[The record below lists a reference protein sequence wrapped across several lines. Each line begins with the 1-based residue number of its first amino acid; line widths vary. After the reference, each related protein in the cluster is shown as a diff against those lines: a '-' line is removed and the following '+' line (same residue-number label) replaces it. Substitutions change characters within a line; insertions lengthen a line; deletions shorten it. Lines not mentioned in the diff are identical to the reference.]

1 MIKKTILV
9 MFVLALLL
17 PGSSV
22 LAQPKIAVVDFQE
35 ALQSVNDGKEV
46 KRKLESLAKKKKE
59 ELENQQKDLQTL
71 KDELEKQAP
80 LMKDDVK
87 RKKAMEFQEKLA
99 VFQEAYLA
107 SQKELAAKESEL
119 GKPIIAK
126 MVKIA
131 EEIAKERGYD
141 LILEKGGVV
150 YAQSDMNLTDELI
163 KRYNTKK

>member
-1 MIKKTILV
+1 

-17 PGSSV
+17 PGYSL
-22 LAQPKIAVVDFQE
+22 LAQPKIGVVDFQE

-59 ELENQQKDLQTL
+59 ELENQQKELQTL

-99 VFQEAYLA
+99 TFQEAYLA